1 MLIGDKRNFG
11 VENCTHDIIVHQDD
25 DDFYFPDSILAKI
38 RILKQY
44 PKCGCVFSND
54 LAAYNVVNNLSYM
67 MDPEIK
73 ESCLSLPEATL
84 MYKKSFWKVQ
94 KFPST
99 QYAEGSDF
107 AKGREKKFVS
117 IPCIFNMISLT
128 HGDNLTGLTRHVE
141 LNDTTQS
148 NNISNFY
155 NLMDQITQNIIKKI
169 ARQSLINTQPNKYN
183 NVYFKNYTANSSE
196 YHVENLGEELNL
208 LLNLEN
214 YQSLDIENIPE
225 NLSNDDLILICY
237 YSGNDLFNLFPKNQK
252 DIISPEIINILQHPR
267 AKLMLYCSWECR
279 NLLAPE
285 NKNNFYKFHQKYLN
299 NIPSE
304 KIILA
309 TSDFLNPIVH
319 SFNPQIF
326 GYDFSYLY
334 AKMTLTKYQPLEN
347 KNPTIPIC
355 FLSRRGNI
363 ERTAIALFL
372 YTFFKDKSLFSYLT
386 VDSYSD
392 SEINKFGVP
401 VTQYKKFKKSLPI
414 QIDYDESHDDQN
426 FEKLNVLSKDHKTL
440 SVCWHTF
447 NQHLLEQINNCYVML
462 CCETN
467 AEGPLSLSQQVSEKT
482 YKPIALGMPFIIFT
496 SKPGITKHLKSIGF
510 KTFHPHINEEYDY
523 TILPERTNTPEK
535 LLHEYIVRFR
545 KLLKEI
551 NRICSMNHQQLQEL
565 KHKCHDIVVHNQ
577 SILRNQTLI
586 KPLPIIEK

>member
-1 MLIGDKRNFG
+1 
-11 VENCTHDIIVHQDD
+11 
-25 DDFYFPDSILAKI
+25 
-38 RILKQY
+38 
-44 PKCGCVFSND
+44 
-54 LAAYNVVNNLSYM
+54 
-67 MDPEIK
+67 
-73 ESCLSLPEATL
+73 
-84 MYKKSFWKVQ
+84 
-94 KFPST
+94 
-99 QYAEGSDF
+99 
-107 AKGREKKFVS
+107 
-117 IPCIFNMISLT
+117 
-128 HGDNLTGLTRHVE
+128 
-141 LNDTTQS
+141 
-148 NNISNFY
+148 
-155 NLMDQITQNIIKKI
+155 
-169 ARQSLINTQPNKYN
+169 
-183 NVYFKNYTANSSE
+183 
-196 YHVENLGEELNL
+196 
-208 LLNLEN
+208 
-214 YQSLDIENIPE
+214 
-225 NLSNDDLILICY
+225 
-237 YSGNDLFNLFPKNQK
+237 
-252 DIISPEIINILQHPR
+252 
-267 AKLMLYCSWECR
+267 
-279 NLLAPE
+279 
-285 NKNNFYKFHQKYLN
+285 
-299 NIPSE
+299 
-304 KIILA
+304 
-309 TSDFLNPIVH
+309 
-319 SFNPQIF
+319 
-326 GYDFSYLY
+326 
-334 AKMTLTKYQPLEN
+334 MTLTKYQPLEN

-372 YTFFKDKSLFSYLT
+372 YTFFKDKSLLSYLT

-447 NQHLLEQINNCYVML
+447 NQHLLQQINNCFVML